1 MPTPEKYFPKYP
13 IWILSKGRY
22 ESRYTMKALD
32 IRGVPYN
39 VAVEPQEVKLYQD
52 ALKNSP
58 WATVHELPFSNH
70 GMGGGPARNWI
81 WENAKAAGFRR
92 HWILD
97 DNIFEFWRFY
107 NNCRIKFTTGAFF
120 RAWEDWNDRFLNMP
134 MTGLQY
140 KFFVMDNYH
149 YKPFLLNT
157 RLMSCILIE
166 NSLEHRWRGKWNED
180 VDISLRTLKSGY
192 CTALSYTFL
201 CGKARTGTIKGGN
214 TTEIYGDG
222 TFQKSK
228 MLADLHPD
236 VVKLVKR
243 YGRWHH
249 DVDITG
255 FANNKPIIDPN
266 VSWDPEPNEY
276 GMALTFDYDS
286 EKHTHGPAYEANR
299 IIGNPRRPTEFKLI
313 GV

>member
-1 MPTPEKYFPKYP
+1 M
-13 IWILSKGRY
+13 
-22 ESRYTMKALD
+22 
-32 IRGVPYN
+32 
-39 VAVEPQEVKLYQD
+39 VEPQQMDDYRKAMTDFKWHTL
-52 ALKNSP
+52 L
-58 WATVHELPFSNH
+58 ELPFSNH
-70 GMGGGPARNWI
+70 GMGSGPARNFA
-81 WENAKAAGFRR
+81 WEHSKAAGFRR
-92 HWILD
+92 HWIID

-180 VDISLRTLKSGY
+180 VDLSLRTLKSGY

-222 TFQKSK
+222 TFLKSK

-249 DVDITG
+249 DVDITP
-255 FANNKPIIDPN
+255 FQNNKPILDPN

-276 GMALTFDYDS
+276 GMALTMDYDS
-286 EKHTHGPAYEANR
+286 EKRTYSKIYPAQN
-299 IIGNPRRPTEFKLI
+299 IIGNPRRPTEFKII
-313 GV
+313 GA